1 MRSFSKMKEQ
11 MKETV
16 IVKSYNLIQ
25 DLKKIVERQQ
35 IQINMLVE
43 MESVVENQQ
52 KQLNLQNDLINIQKF
67 KFEKLEEKFENL
79 QKELNIH
86 SHIQSNDK
94 RFI

>member
-1 MRSFSKMKEQ
+1 

-52 KQLNLQNDLINIQKF
+52 KQLNLQNDLLNIQKF
-67 KFEKLEEKFENL
+67 KFEKLEKRVSVLEES
-79 QKELNIH
+79 LNIK
-86 SHIQSNDK
+86 SQFNLDDK
-94 RFI
+94 RFISR